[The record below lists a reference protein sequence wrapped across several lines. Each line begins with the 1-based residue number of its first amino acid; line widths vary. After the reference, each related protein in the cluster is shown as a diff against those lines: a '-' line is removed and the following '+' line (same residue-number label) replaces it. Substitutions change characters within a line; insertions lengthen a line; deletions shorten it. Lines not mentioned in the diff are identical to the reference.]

1 MHKSLR
7 QMNPIDS
14 LQPFVTTATIFSAV
28 LYLRAT
34 IFRKIV
40 AAAVVVVKFELN
52 IPKKLK
58 QQLIV

>member
-34 IFRKIV
+34 IFLEKS
-40 AAAVVVVKFELN
+40 L
-52 IPKKLK
+52 
-58 QQLIV
+58 QLQL